1 MNIEKS
7 KDVFADDF
15 TTDLHVLDSADQG
28 VEGSTTRGGVD
39 VPAPSSLC

>member
-1 MNIEKS
+1 MKIKKS

-39 VPAPSSLC
+39 VPASSSL

>member
-1 MNIEKS
+1 MSIEKS
-7 KDVFADDF
+7 EDEFVDDF

-28 VEGSTTRGGVD
+28 VEGSTTGGGVD